1 MWFLFS
7 NQGSESRTMLTT
19 EDQIQ
24 QLTKMISTQNEV
36 ISKLNETISSHQKHI
51 SNILEMIEGLLGV
64 VKNQQQQLAR
74 LEACAETSANEI
86 PKH

>member
-1 MWFLFS
+1 
-7 NQGSESRTMLTT
+7 MLTT
-19 EDQIQ
+19 EDQIH

-64 VKNQQQQLAR
+64 IKNQQQQLAR
-74 LEACAETSANEI
+74 LEAFAETSADKTS
-86 PKH
+86 KH